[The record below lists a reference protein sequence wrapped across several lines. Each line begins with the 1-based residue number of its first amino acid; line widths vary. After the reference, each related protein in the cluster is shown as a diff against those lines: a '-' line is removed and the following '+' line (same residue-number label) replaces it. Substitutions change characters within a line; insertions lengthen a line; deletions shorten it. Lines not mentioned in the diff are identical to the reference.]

1 MSNTETT
8 KPMGTRYAY
17 RDLRFDELIVFF
29 AVLSRLPPLS
39 EKDRER
45 VKKAVEN
52 LKKRAVIRMSGRCRR
67 RSRYDRMADRNPH

>member
-8 KPMGTRYAY
+8 KPMGKRYEH

-52 LKKRAVIRMSGRCRR
+52 LKKRAVTRMSGRCRR
-67 RSRYDRMADRNPH
+67 RNRYGRMADRNPH